1 MQTAQKSQY
10 SGGMSGG
17 ARKRLSKA
25 ITLLAQASKPK
36 WVFNHIIKQY
46 QYHHLSFITL
56 TVSAKKNISTR
67 FGYDHLLKPFLGWL
81 RDTKGVKAYVWKLE
95 FQTRGQVHY
104 HITMPDFIDYNEI
117 RRAWNS
123 LQHKAGL
130 LDEYAKEHG
139 HFNPNS
145 TDIHAVSSKKNLANY
160 IVKELGK
167 AVDGKRIRAT
177 AMVNSLVQAGEIPA
191 EEKQKFI
198 DEYTGDELKAEG
210 KVWDCSNNLAG
221 ANYFALPMER
231 WHMDAFDKLREA
243 GELRE
248 IVQDWW
254 SLIYINSTGPPGI
267 LKDTEQI
274 QLDDYLQTIILN

>member
-1 MQTAQKSQY
+1 MQAAQKTQY

-17 ARKRLSKA
+17 ARKRISKA

-36 WVFNHIIKQY
+36 WIFNHILQQY

-67 FGYDHLLKPFLGWL
+67 YGYDHLLKPFLGWL
-81 RDTKGVKAYVWKLE
+81 RDTKKVKSYVWKLE
-95 FQTRGQVHY
+95 FQKRGQVHY
-104 HITMPDFIDYNEI
+104 HITLPDFIDYKEI
-117 RRAWNS
+117 RDTWNS

-145 TDIHAVSSKKNLANY
+145 TDIHSVENRKNLANY
-160 IVKELGK
+160 LVKELAK
-167 AVDGKRIRAT
+167 AVDAKRLHAT
-177 AMVNSLVQAGEIPA
+177 EIVNSLIQAGEIPI
-191 EEKQKFI
+191 EERKKFI
-198 DEYTGDELKAEG
+198 DEYTGDELKADG

-221 ANYFALPMER
+221 ANYFALPMES
-231 WHMDAFDKLREA
+231 WHMAAFDILRNA

-254 SLIYINSTGPPGI
+254 SLIYINSNSPPEI
-267 LKDTEQI
+267 LKGSEQT